1 MRVLFAT
8 YIILIVQPTC
18 TIMMKETLYKDFE
31 FIVGNTPSFFT
42 PIDSVQIKSSND
54 YCEYDIVRNVL
65 SVFVLQC
72 FELRKYS
79 ITVIKE

>member
-1 MRVLFAT
+1 MRVLVAT

-18 TIMMKETLYKDFE
+18 TIMKETLFKEFE
-31 FIVGNTPSFFT
+31 FIVGNTPSFIT
-42 PIDSVQIKSSND
+42 PIDSVQLKSSND
-54 YCEYDIVRNVL
+54 YCEYDIVINVL
-65 SVFVLQC
+65 SVFELQC